1 MEPTRIRRRQTDMT
15 RLCIVLFALV
25 PLVVAGCGDDA
36 AEVGAGGTST
46 TTTTP
51 GEDPEDGDCA
61 AHDDDGMCIDDPEQ
75 TLSGVEV
82 PDCPPEAD
90 CTVTKTEPDPSVA
103 AFAEGLRPACD
114 EFQSVIDSWAEDPL
128 TVGEALELFDRVEP
142 AFDRWVAAAV
152 AADPPADSSDEWRRL
167 VDDFVETTEVGLAFF
182 RDVFADLDP
191 ETPAEE
197 AFTEIEAQ
205 VPDEVLDQDA
215 ATAAIDDFLGYSCL
229 A

>member
-1 MEPTRIRRRQTDMT
+1 MA
-15 RLCIVLFALV
+15 RLCLALLALV
-25 PLVVAGCGDDA
+25 SFAVAGCSDDDT
-36 AEVGAGGTST
+36 EVGAGGGS

-51 GEDPEDGDCA
+51 GEDPGDGDCA
-61 AHDDDGMCIDDPEQ
+61 AHDEYGICIDDPEES
-75 TLSGVEV
+75 LAVEP

-90 CTVTKTEPDPSVA
+90 CTVTKTEPEPGVA

-114 EFQSVIDSWAEDPL
+114 EFQSVLDAETVDSL

-142 AFDRWVAAAV
+142 AFDRWVVAAV
-152 AADPPADSSDEWRRL
+152 AAEPPADSSDEWRRL
-167 VDDFVETTEVGLAFF
+167 VDDFVETTEVGLQFF

-197 AFTEIEAQ
+197 AFAEIESQ
-205 VPDEVLDQDA
+205 VPDAVLDQDA
-215 ATAAIDDFLGYSCL
+215 ATDAIDDYLGYSCL